1 MSRTIG
7 VVPGSFKPYHAGHD
21 ALLRIAAAENDV
33 VYLLA
38 SISSRESTSGDVMS
52 QIWDEYIIPTLPIN
66 VIPDI
71 SGGSPVSK
79 VYDLLE
85 TAEKEGSGDIFRI
98 YSDSVDIKKY
108 TPKSLSKAAP
118 RLYET
123 GRKTNASG
131 EEVDDEGVSKRIEL
145 RGVLRTDTVD
155 ISGAKMRE
163 YLKAGEMDKFIE
175 HLPPALQDNGE
186 EIFEK
191 LGGKKPGDV
200 RSDAVLRQYIR
211 STLAIF

>member
-7 VVPGSFKPYHAGHD
+7 IVPGSFKPYHAGHD
-21 ALLRIAAAENDV
+21 ALLRIAAAENDF

-38 SISSRESTSGDVMS
+38 SISSRESTSGDVMT
-52 QIWDEYIIPTLPIN
+52 QIWDKYIIPTLPIN
-66 VIPDI
+66 VIPSI
-71 SGGSPVSK
+71 GSGSPVSK

-108 TPKSLSKAAP
+108 TSKSLSKAAP

-131 EEVDDEGVSKRIEL
+131 EEVDDEDVSKRIEL
-145 RGVLRTDTVD
+145 RGVLRTDTVN
-155 ISGAKMRE
+155 ISGTKMRE
-163 YLKAGEMDKFIE
+163 YLKTGEMDKFIE
-175 HLPPALQDNGE
+175 HLPPTLQDRGE

-191 LGGKKPGDV
+191 LGGKKHSDV
-200 RSDAVLRQYIR
+200 LSDAVLRKYIR